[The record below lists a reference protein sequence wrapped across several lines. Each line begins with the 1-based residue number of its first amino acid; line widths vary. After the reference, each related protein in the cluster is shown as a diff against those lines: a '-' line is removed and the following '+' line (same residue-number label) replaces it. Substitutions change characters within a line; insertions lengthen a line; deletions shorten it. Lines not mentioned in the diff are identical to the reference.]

1 MIQNSTRFTF
11 GLNIHLLSF
20 TLPRDVMKDKDDI
33 RVSITTMP
41 EESKQHFHLRGKK
54 TNYSNHIFSL
64 NVTNQTKRIIMVFRK
79 KHLFADDP
87 IIASSTI
94 HMSDFSKFPRNPEEL
109 GNGAISTD
117 VKTLNVY
124 YPLQKQ
130 IIEENRQGKNISKY
144 NIKRKV
150 LGQMQIQLSFTTPYA
165 SFSHKKE
172 AKENRHHT
180 KIERNS
186 NDKNQSIK
194 MHKTKKN
201 KQKGEYE
208 QIVSSTNFNIN

>member
-54 TNYSNHIFSL
+54 TNYSNHVFSL
-64 NVTNQTKRIIMVFRK
+64 NITNQTKRIIMVFRK
-79 KHLFADDP
+79 KHFFADDP
-87 IIASSTI
+87 IIASATI
-94 HMSDFSKFPRNPEEL
+94 HMSDFSKFPRNPEEI
-109 GNGAISTD
+109 GNGTISTD

-150 LGQMQIQLSFTTPYA
+150 LGQMQIQLTFTTPYA
-165 SFSHKKE
+165 SFSHKKA
-172 AKENRHHT
+172 AKENHHHT
-180 KIERNS
+180 KIERDN
-186 NDKNQSIK
+186 NDKNESIK

-201 KQKGEYE
+201 NKKGEYE
-208 QIVSSTNFNIN
+208 QIISSTNFNIN